1 MDRFLV
7 GSEYA
12 DHLTDADL
20 GLLASVAAADTGTAA
35 DASSLRSDPVAL
47 LRLLEHPGAFRT
59 VLGGTVL
66 SGPGGTAPGQ
76 AVPASPFLVFAV
88 SVQRAAAE
96 LASAGHV
103 PERTGPRQRVPLF
116 DAPALRDFL
125 AAPARRLF
133 LAELLASFTRV
144 ASGRYRARVG
154 GRMRTRRFSELDPVR
169 LAGLLE
175 AVPPAERPGVY
186 RRLGDVTLFLTGV
199 FPDYATAHALGP
211 VNAAR
216 LLRAA
221 QPARLAA
228 GPPRRLARHRVLGAP
243 RYPLVPGRPRPGAGG
258 HRADHRGRR
267 GGRPLPAGPARAQP
281 RRRPVPVP
289 LGQSLVRATRLLA
302 RSKQARSRQ
311 ARPRQA
317 RPKPAGTCWI
327 TRPPARRVARLA
339 DL

>member
-1 MDRFLV
+1 MDRIAV

-12 DHLTDADL
+12 GHLTDADL
-20 GLLASVAAADTGTAA
+20 GLLASVAGETGPAV
-35 DASSLRSDPVAL
+35 DASTLRSDPAAL
-47 LRLLEHPGAFRT
+47 LRLLEDPGAFRAVLGGTVLGDT

-66 SGPGGTAPGQ
+66 GDTVLGGPGEP
-76 AVPASPFLVFAV
+76 VPASPFLVFAV

-144 ASGRYRARVG
+144 ASGSYRARVG

-175 AVPPAERPGVY
+175 AVPRAERPGVY

-221 QPARLAA
+221 QLPAAHLSATQQDRLA
-228 GPPRRLARHRVLGAP
+228 GPPGLEFWEHLGA
-243 RYPLVPGRPRPGAGG
+243 RWY
-258 HRADHRGRR
+258 RA
-267 GGRPLPAGPARAQP
+267 ARDLA
-281 RRRPVPVP
+281 PV
-289 LGQSLVRATRLLA
+289 ATA
-302 RSKQARSRQ
+302 RITVVGEVADRFRQ
-311 ARPRQA
+311 AR
-317 RPKPAGTCWI
+317 
-327 TRPPARRVARLA
+327 RVLNHVTDQYLFPSGNPWFAQPGA
-339 DL
+339 

>member
-1 MDRFLV
+1 MDRFAV

-12 DHLTDADL
+12 GHLTDADL
-20 GLLASVAAADTGTAA
+20 GLLASVAADTGPAV

-47 LRLLEHPGAFRT
+47 LRLLEHPGAFRA
-59 VLGGTVL
+59 VLGG
-66 SGPGGTAPGQ
+66 PGEP
-76 AVPASPFLVFAV
+76 VPASPFLVFAV

-96 LASAGHV
+96 LESAGHV

-169 LAGLLE
+169 LAGLLD
-175 AVPPAERPGVY
+175 AVPQAERPGVY

-221 QPARLAA
+221 QLPASQQDRVT
-228 GPPRRLARHRVLGAP
+228 GPPGIEFWEHLGA
-243 RYPLVPGRPRPGAGG
+243 RWY
-258 HRADHRGRR
+258 RA
-267 GGRPLPAGPARAQP
+267 ARDLA
-281 RRRPVPVP
+281 PV
-289 LGQSLVRATRLLA
+289 ATA
-302 RSKQARSRQ
+302 RIMVVGEVADRFRQ
-311 ARPRQA
+311 ARRVLNHVADQYLFPSGSPWFA
-317 RPKPAGTCWI
+317 
-327 TRPPARRVARLA
+327 PPGA
-339 DL
+339 

>member
-20 GLLASVAAADTGTAA
+20 GLLASVAVVDTGTAA

-66 SGPGGTAPGQ
+66 GGTVLGGTVLGGPGGAAPGQ

-144 ASGRYRARVG
+144 ASGRYRTRVG

-216 LLRAA
+216 LLHAAQLPASQQDRLADSPAIEFWEHLGARWYRAA
-221 QPARLAA
+221 RDLAPVATARITVV
-228 GPPRRLARHRVLGAP
+228 GEV
-243 RYPLVPGRPRPGAGG
+243 
-258 HRADHRGRR
+258 ADRF
-267 GGRPLPAGPARAQP
+267 
-281 RRRPVPVP
+281 
-289 LGQSLVRATRLLA
+289 
-302 RSKQARSRQ
+302 RQ
-311 ARPRQA
+311 AR
-317 RPKPAGTCWI
+317 
-327 TRPPARRVARLA
+327 RVLNHVTDQYLFPSGNPWFAQPGS
-339 DL
+339 

>member
-7 GSEYA
+7 GREYA
-12 DHLTDADL
+12 GHLTDADL
-20 GLLASVAAADTGTAA
+20 RLLASVAAAETGPVG
-35 DASSLRSDPVAL
+35 DASSLRSDPAAL
-47 LRLLEHPGAFRT
+47 LRLLEDPGAFRA
-59 VLGGTVL
+59 VAGGQ
-66 SGPGGTAPGQ
+66 GDPGQ
-76 AVPASPFLVFAV
+76 AAAASPFLVFAV

-169 LAGLLE
+169 LAGMLE
-175 AVPPAERPGVY
+175 AVPQAERPGVY

-211 VNAAR
+211 VDAAR

-221 QPARLAA
+221 QLPASQRDRLADTPAIELWEHLGARWYRAARDLAPVTTARLTVV
-228 GPPRRLARHRVLGAP
+228 GEV
-243 RYPLVPGRPRPGAGG
+243 
-258 HRADHRGRR
+258 ADRF
-267 GGRPLPAGPARAQP
+267 
-281 RRRPVPVP
+281 
-289 LGQSLVRATRLLA
+289 
-302 RSKQARSRQ
+302 RQ
-311 ARPRQA
+311 AR
-317 RPKPAGTCWI
+317 
-327 TRPPARRVARLA
+327 RVLNHVA
-339 DL
+339 DRYLFPTGNSWFAQPGS